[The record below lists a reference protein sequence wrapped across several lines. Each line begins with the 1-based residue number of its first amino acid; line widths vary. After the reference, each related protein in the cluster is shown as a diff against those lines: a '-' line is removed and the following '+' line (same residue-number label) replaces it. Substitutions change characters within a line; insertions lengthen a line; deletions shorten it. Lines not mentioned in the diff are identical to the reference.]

1 MKAVEYLLAVLV
13 VALAGFVGAQSSEAG
28 EGRFLDQ
35 ASGQFEAP
43 QKSLDGTGDSTA
55 LRQSASGALPR
66 EIWNAADSSLD
77 NGDGNSGDEHGDA
90 LPLNEK
96 RLAALGRLRE
106 KIVAAET
113 GTYFAELLA
122 ARDSAL
128 ARWPSRITNPLRVW
142 VDEPADNFA
151 WHPDF
156 PNSVRD
162 AFDTW
167 SATGVPVR
175 FTFVR
180 DSATADVHVVFTRQ
194 LADAVSGRTVWTRD
208 SHWWLVSG
216 NIELALTHP
225 QGSAVTP
232 AQMRA
237 ITLHEVGHLL
247 GLDHSSAAN
256 NIMSS
261 RVRVRDITEAD
272 RATVRLLYAL
282 PAGSLK

>member
-13 VALAGFVGAQSSEAG
+13 VALAGFVGAQSNERG
-28 EGRFLDQ
+28 EVWFLDQ
-35 ASGQFEAP
+35 ASGKIEA
-43 QKSLDGTGDSTA
+43 QKAQVEWSDSTA
-55 LRQSASGALPR
+55 QLRGTTGAPVR
-66 EIWNAADSSLD
+66 EVWNAADSSLTNSPESLD
-77 NGDGNSGDEHGDA
+77 DENGA
-90 LPLNEK
+90 PLNE
-96 RLAALGRLRE
+96 RRVAALSELKR
-106 KIVAAET
+106 KIVAAEA
-113 GTYFAELLA
+113 GTYFAELLV

-142 VDEPADNFA
+142 VDEPASSAD
-151 WHPDF
+151 WHADF

-180 DSATADVHVVFTRQ
+180 DSATADVHVRFTRQ

-225 QGSAVTP
+225 EGARVTP

-237 ITLHEVGHLL
+237 IALHEVGHLL

-256 NIMSS
+256 NIMSA

-272 RATVRLLYAL
+272 GATVRLLYGL
-282 PAGSLK
+282 PAGSLR